1 MKSNM
6 IVKIIAIVLV
16 GIGLMV
22 MISKGRQAREEAA
35 VASNPSGPSD
45 LQEIQQSPDQA
56 DNGLA
61 FDPMSDKDLAT
72 TYGVDVDSP
81 EETMRTLTRELQTLR
96 DENKRI
102 QDENQALRSDTESL
116 LSMEER
122 VTQRVDGRVNNA
134 ETYMDNQRAAMDENR
149 RRSETL
155 ISKLEQRLA
164 ELENRATTAANSIR
178 RPGSATSASGY
189 DIGTANIPDGLGF
202 ETSGYG
208 SEQIIWKNP
217 IDAQVDPRKGTVTMP
232 SFDGMPSLAQGEE
245 IREGRNNRNEPES
258 IKAYTLPANSTLLGS
273 TSMTALLG
281 RIPIDGQIPDPYPFK
296 IIVGPENLSSNG
308 IHIPNVQGI
317 TMSGI
322 AKGDWT
328 LSCVSGEIHSMTFT
342 FADGSISTYP
352 EQKEGNSTVRKEAIA
367 WFSDQYGIPCVTG
380 QRITN
385 APSYLATRIGLGA
398 VGAYAGA
405 IAQGEYTNT
414 VSDQGTSTSTLTGD
428 AQKAAAASAM
438 TGGVNEVTDW
448 VEKRQEQSFDA
459 IYVAPGTPVNIHID
473 RQIAIDY
480 PINGSGRKVQEDA
493 FIEYQA
499 ANTAASL
506 D

>member
-6 IVKIIAIVLV
+6 IVKIVAIALV

-35 VASNPSGPSD
+35 VATNQTAPPN
-45 LQEIQQSPDQA
+45 LQEIEQSPDQA
-56 DNGLA
+56 DNGLT
-61 FDPMSDKDLAT
+61 FDPMSDQDLAK

-81 EETMRTLTRELQTLR
+81 EETMRTLTRELQALR

-102 QDENQALRSDTESL
+102 QDENEELRDQTEDL
-116 LSMEER
+116 LSMEDR
-122 VTQRVDGRVNNA
+122 VSQRVDSRVNNA
-134 ETYMDNQRAAMDENR
+134 ETFMDDQRTAMEENR

-155 ISKLEQRLA
+155 INRLESRLK
-164 ELENRATTAANSIR
+164 ELETRATDAANGIR
-178 RPGSATSASGY
+178 GSRTSASGY
-189 DIGTANIPDGLGF
+189 DIGSANIPDGLGYD
-202 ETSGYG
+202 TSGYG

-217 IDAQVDPRKGTVTMP
+217 LDAKVDPRQGTISLPDFDP
-232 SFDGMPSLAQGEE
+232 SMPSLAEGSE

-258 IKAYTLPANSTLLGS
+258 IKAYTLPQNSTLIGS

-281 RIPIDGQIPDPYPFK
+281 RIPVDGQIPDPYPFK
-296 IIVGPENLSSNG
+296 IIVGPENLASNG
-308 IHIPNVQGI
+308 ITIPNVQGI
-317 TMSGI
+317 TMTGV

-352 EQKEGNSTVRKEAIA
+352 EPREGDSSPRREPIA

-380 QRITN
+380 ERITN
-385 APSYLATRIGLGA
+385 APSYLASRIGLGA
-398 VGAYAGA
+398 LGAYASA
-405 IAQGEYTNT
+405 IAAGEYTNT

-428 AQKAAAASAM
+428 AQKAAQAQAL

-459 IYVAPGTPVNIHID
+459 IYVAPGTTVHVHVD

-480 PINGSGRKVQEDA
+480 PINGNGRKVQHDD
-493 FIEYQA
+493 FIDYQA
-499 ANTAASL
+499 ANAYQTL